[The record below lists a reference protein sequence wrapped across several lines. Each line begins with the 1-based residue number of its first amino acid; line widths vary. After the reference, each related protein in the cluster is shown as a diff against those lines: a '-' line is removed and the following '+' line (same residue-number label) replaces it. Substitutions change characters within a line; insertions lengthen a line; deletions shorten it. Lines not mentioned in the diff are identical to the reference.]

1 MQTLE
6 PEFNETFELQEV
18 DMPLQL
24 PLKIEVNLCDLP
36 QTSYYVMRGQV
47 FDWDDPNEE
56 DDQAD
61 VQELQVQGGFAL
73 TKSELDSTLV
83 MTSMGGSIR

>member
-24 PLKIEVNLCDLP
+24 PLKIEVRNSVRCESVVL
-36 QTSYYVMRGQV
+36 Y
-47 FDWDDPNEE
+47 
-56 DDQAD
+56 
-61 VQELQVQGGFAL
+61 
-73 TKSELDSTLV
+73 
-83 MTSMGGSIR
+83 

>member
-24 PLKIEVNLCDLP
+24 PLKIEVNLRDAT
-36 QTSYYVMRGQV
+36 QTSHYVMRGQV

-61 VQELQVQGGFAL
+61 VQELQVQGGSAL

-83 MTSMGGSIR
+83 MSSMGGSIR

>member
-6 PEFNETFELQEV
+6 PEFNQSFELQEV

-24 PLKIEVNLCDLP
+24 PLKIEVKRWC
-36 QTSYYVMRGQV
+36 SSRKSVMHVQV

-61 VQELQVQGGFAL
+61 VQELQVQGGAAL
-73 TKSELDSTLV
+73 TKAELDSI
-83 MTSMGGSIR
+83 GGPSR

>member
-1 MQTLE
+1 LE

-24 PLKIEVNLCDLP
+24 PLRIEATQLSSAKLKPLP
-36 QTSYYVMRGQV
+36 PDARLQV

-61 VQELQVQGGFAL
+61 VQELQVKGG
-73 TKSELDSTLV
+73 SELSSAELV
-83 MTSMGGSIR
+83 EARAMSSMVSSDR